1 MTVARFLRSVT
12 ARPKLL
18 PQAMAAV
25 DQAIVPE
32 PPATVQAELRA
43 MEVIYSELMDLDA
56 TARLRV
62 LTWVAECYN
71 MTEAS

>member
-18 PQAMAAV
+18 PQAMAAA
-25 DQAIVPE
+25 DQAVPE
-32 PPATVQAELRA
+32 PPSSVQAELRA
-43 MEVIYSELMDLDA
+43 MEVIYGELMDLDA
-56 TARLRV
+56 TARVRV

-71 MTEAS
+71 MTEPT